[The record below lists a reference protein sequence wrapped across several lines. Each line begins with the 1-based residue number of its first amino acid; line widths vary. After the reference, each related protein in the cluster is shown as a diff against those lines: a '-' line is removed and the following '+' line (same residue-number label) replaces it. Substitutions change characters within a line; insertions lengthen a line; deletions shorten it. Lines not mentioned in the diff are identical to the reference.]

1 MGFPI
6 IFEHMDACG
15 VWRGKEVKVP
25 AITAAAAI
33 LVSQGAD
40 QILIPTPSSYETE
53 RVAEGIERLPKERRN
68 LIKIVDRKGDVLRRV
83 RNYLEPLGAQAR
95 KWPED
100 AFVGF
105 AEDFLYQVALG
116 TDFKAGIAGDAV
128 GTVRG
133 FVPIIDPQ
141 SFSGEAKFRLAEIV
155 SVICGYEPTL
165 NDHGAYRFDL
175 VPSPGAS
182 AQIWDLIENAEFGTL
197 VAMAG
202 RIGYLKHPAVAFRR
216 LRTTA
221 RKFFK
226 RPETAKLFALAASAA
241 ELAGAKSITEKTK
254 TTASLLNISDR
265 TAFCPPF
272 VDLGAAQIG
281 VYRLTLADAYVNAT
295 PPDGA
300 ILAFEH
306 SRGGKLS
313 HSWLNVGEELKLQRE
328 EQDIDGS
335 RAKLLEARSAL
346 RRFV

>member
-53 RVAEGIERLPKERRN
+53 RAAEGIERLPKERRN
-68 LIKIVDRKGDVLRRV
+68 LVKVVDGKGDVLRRV
-83 RNYLEPLGAQAR
+83 RSYLEPLVAQAK
-95 KWPED
+95 KWPET

-116 TDFKAGIAGDAV
+116 TDFKAGVLGHSV
-128 GTVRG
+128 GTVRD
-133 FVPIIDPQ
+133 FVPIVDPQ
-141 SFSGEAKFRLAEIV
+141 SFRGEARFRLAEIV
-155 SVICGYEPTL
+155 SVICSYEPNR

-175 VPSPGAS
+175 VPSPESS
-182 AQIWDLIENAEFGTL
+182 AQIWDLIENAEFGSL

-202 RIGYLKHPAVAFRR
+202 RIGYLRHPAVAFRR
-216 LRTTA
+216 LRSTA

-226 RPETAKLFALAASAA
+226 KPETAKLFALAASAA
-241 ELAGAKSITEKTK
+241 ELAGAKSIIEKAK
-254 TTASLLNISDR
+254 SIASLVNIADR
-265 TAFCPPF
+265 AAFCPPF
-272 VDLGAAQIG
+272 IDLGSAQIG
-281 VYRLTLADAYVNAT
+281 VYRLALADAYAHAT

-300 ILAFEH
+300 ILVFEH
-306 SRGGKLS
+306 SRGGKVS
-313 HSWLNVGEELKLQRE
+313 HSWLNVGEELKLQKE
-328 EQDIDGS
+328 EHDIDSS

-346 RRFV
+346 KRFI